1 MKRPMTLAE
10 QVRDAQRTISSW
22 PTKKRESVRLEG
34 SEMYRA
40 RDKDRM
46 SYTELLQKPKK
57 G

>member
-10 QVRDAQRTISSW
+10 QVRDAQRTLSSW

-34 SEMYRA
+34 SEIYRA

-46 SYTELLQKPKK
+46 SYTELLQKPKQ